1 MMETDV
7 KRYHISEWALFRSNF
22 QRLLPYVPIVD
33 LYDGLLSVLNGYL
46 SIDLVTLNKRL
57 ENMYP
62 EESEHMSMK
71 EIIMKHYGLEAMQL
85 IESAL

>member
-46 SIDLVTLNKRL
+46 S
-57 ENMYP
+57 
-62 EESEHMSMK
+62 
-71 EIIMKHYGLEAMQL
+71 L
-85 IESAL
+85 IWSL